1 MGNVVGFDGLEGAPS
16 LQSICDLYRS
26 IVNDTFDGGAG
37 QINTDTAPWM
47 KPFLNSAI
55 RDLYSELRIVGDMR
69 VIVDNAIVSLPALA
83 QAEPT
88 RQVALTYQGFY
99 NGATWAATPFL
110 PPDLMWMMKVWQRP
124 TGTAANFYPMQ
135 IASAGLPG
143 VYQGSTMGMYEM
155 RGNNEM
161 WMSGATLATDIRM
174 RYMAVFPD
182 IVGDSIDFSNTFV
195 PIQDCTNAIAHKMV
209 ANYAQRLSPDQF
221 SLADSRAT
229 GFTKKLIAESVL
241 NSQAKQFERI
251 NFGAQVCS

>member
-1 MGNVVGFDGLEGAPS
+1 
-16 LQSICDLYRS
+16 
-26 IVNDTFDGGAG
+26 
-37 QINTDTAPWM
+37 
-47 KPFLNSAI
+47 
-55 RDLYSELRIVGDMR
+55 
-69 VIVDNAIVSLPALA
+69 
-83 QAEPT
+83 
-88 RQVALTYQGFY
+88 
-99 NGATWAATPFL
+99 
-110 PPDLMWMMKVWQRP
+110 
-124 TGTAANFYPMQ
+124 
-135 IASAGLPG
+135 
-143 VYQGSTMGMYEM
+143 MGMYEM